1 MAVTGFRFVQT
12 RSTALERSVRKLK
25 ARSGVE
31 LHRKAF
37 LNAAGAHFIR
47 CFRREVVVQNNCTMH
62 ASSVICQAT

>member
-1 MAVTGFRFVQT
+1 MTDFRFFQR

-25 ARSGVE
+25 AFSGAE

-37 LNAAGAHFIR
+37 LNAAGVHLIR
-47 CFRREVVVQNNCTMH
+47 CLRREVVVQNNRTMH